1 MRQLTERS
9 LETLALGAALLG
21 TGGGGDPY
29 IGKLMARKAI
39 QENGP
44 ITVIEPKELQDTAI
58 CAMSAVMGAPTV
70 LVEKLPGEGEQLAAL
85 TALEKH
91 INGEVTHI
99 ICAEVGGMNSTLP
112 IVTAART
119 GLPLVD
125 CDAMGRAFPEIQMS
139 TPTLSGIQAS
149 PIALADDKGNS
160 VVIDAVD
167 NHWTERLARSITI
180 DMGAAAFIALFVQTG
195 KQVKESMIP
204 NSLLLA
210 ESIGRAIIEAR
221 AQHHDPVQAALIHLE
236 GFRIFKGKIT
246 DVERRTVAGFARGRL
261 TADGLDEDTGETL
274 EIEFQNENLV
284 AVVSGKTAATVP
296 DLVAILDSQTG
307 QPITTEELRYGLRV
321 QVIAA
326 PCHPKWR
333 SPEGLALV
341 GPRYFGYE
349 IDYIP
354 VEQLVSSRGRRHNE

>member
-1 MRQLTERS
+1 MRQLTEEN
-9 LETLALGAALLG
+9 LEALALGAALLG

-29 IGKLMARKAI
+29 IGKLMARQAI
-39 QENGP
+39 HENGP
-44 ITVIEPKELQDTAI
+44 VRVIDPDDLEDDAV

-70 LVEKLPGEGEQLAAL
+70 LIEKLPGQGEQLAAL

-91 INGEVTHI
+91 INKRITHI

-119 GLPLVD
+119 SLPLVD

-139 TPTLSGIQAS
+139 TPTLSNIKAS

-167 NHWTERLARSITI
+167 NSWTERLARSITI

-195 KQVKESMIP
+195 AQVKEAMIP
-204 NSLLLA
+204 RTLQLA
-210 ESIGRAIIEAR
+210 ESIGHSIFRAR
-221 AQHHDPVQAALIHLE
+221 AEHRDPVRAALAELG

-246 DVERRTVAGFARGRL
+246 DVERRTVAGFARGSL
-261 TADGLDEDTGETL
+261 SAEGLDEDSGSQL
-274 EIEFQNENLV
+274 EIDFQNENLI
-284 AVVSGKTAATVP
+284 ASVSGQIVATVP
-296 DLVAILDSQTG
+296 DLITVLDSETG
-307 QPITTEELRYGLRV
+307 EPITTEELRYGLRI

-326 PCHPKWR
+326 PCHSKWR
-333 SPEGLALV
+333 TPEGLRLV

-349 IDYIP
+349 RDYVP
-354 VEQLVSSRGRRHNE
+354 VEDLAESRDQESP

>member
-1 MRQLTERS
+1 MRQLTEQS
-9 LETLALGAALLG
+9 LEALSLGAALLG

-29 IGKLMARKAI
+29 IGKLMARQAI
-39 QENGP
+39 QDNGP
-44 ITVIEPKELQDTAI
+44 ITVIDPEELSDTAV

-85 TALEKH
+85 TTLEKH
-91 INGEVTHI
+91 INQEITHI
-99 ICAEVGGMNSTLP
+99 ICAEIGGMNSTLP

-119 GLPLVD
+119 RLPLVD

-139 TPTLSGIQAS
+139 TPTLSGIHAS

-160 VVIDAVD
+160 VVIDGVD

-195 KQVKESMIP
+195 KQVREAMIP
-204 NSLLLA
+204 NTLQLA
-210 ESIGRAIIEAR
+210 ESIGQAIIQAR
-221 AQHHDPVQAALIHLE
+221 AQHLDPIQAALTQTG
-236 GFRIFKGKIT
+236 GFRLFKGKIT

-261 TADGLDEDTGETL
+261 TADGLEEDSGETL
-274 EIEFQNENLV
+274 EVEFQNENLI
-284 AVVSGKTAATVP
+284 ATVSGKAVATVP
-296 DLVAILDSQTG
+296 DLIAILDVETG
-307 QPITTEELRYGLRV
+307 EPITTEELRYGLRI
-321 QVIAA
+321 QAIAA

-333 SPEGLALV
+333 SSEGLRLV

-349 IDYIP
+349 TDYVP
-354 VEQLVSSRGRRHNE
+354 VEQLVSARARETQ

>member
-1 MRQLTERS
+1 MRQLTEQS
-9 LETLALGAALLG
+9 LEALALGAALLG

-29 IGKLMARKAI
+29 IGKLMARQAI
-39 QENGP
+39 QDNGP
-44 ITVIEPKELQDTAI
+44 VTVIDLEELQDTAV

-85 TALEKH
+85 RALEKH
-91 INGEVTHI
+91 INKEITHI
-99 ICAEVGGMNSTLP
+99 ICAEIGGMNSTLP
-112 IVTAART
+112 IVTAARMS
-119 GLPLVD
+119 LPLVD

-139 TPTLSGIQAS
+139 TPTLSGIPAS

-160 VVIDAVD
+160 VVIDGVD

-180 DMGAAAFIALFVQTG
+180 DMGAAAFIALFAQTG

-204 NSLLLA
+204 NSLQLA
-210 ESIGRAIIEAR
+210 ESIGGAIIEAR
-221 AQHHDPVQAALIHLE
+221 AQHSDPIQAALIQIG
-236 GFRIFKGKIT
+236 GFRMFKGKIT

-261 TADGLDEDTGETL
+261 NADGLDRDSGDTL
-274 EIEFQNENLV
+274 EVEFQNENLI
-284 AVVSGKTAATVP
+284 AVVSGKTVATVP
-296 DLVAILDSQTG
+296 DLIAILDSETG
-307 QPITTEELRYGLRV
+307 EPITTEELRYGLRI

-333 SPEGLALV
+333 SPEGLCLV

-349 IDYIP
+349 TDYVP
-354 VEQLVSSRGRRHNE
+354 VEQLVASVGQET